1 MKRKNGDIALHQM
14 GGSGTLLPGE
24 IVSAALAVPG
34 TTSLSALSS
43 SLNNMV
49 KTWFIIMTIFQSVW
63 QMPQL
68 YHAESPFWLKN
79 TMTKQQEQKQ
89 KTTTEKKISFPNL

>member
-49 KTWFIIMTIFQSVW
+49 KT
-63 QMPQL
+63 
-68 YHAESPFWLKN
+68 
-79 TMTKQQEQKQ
+79 
-89 KTTTEKKISFPNL
+89 